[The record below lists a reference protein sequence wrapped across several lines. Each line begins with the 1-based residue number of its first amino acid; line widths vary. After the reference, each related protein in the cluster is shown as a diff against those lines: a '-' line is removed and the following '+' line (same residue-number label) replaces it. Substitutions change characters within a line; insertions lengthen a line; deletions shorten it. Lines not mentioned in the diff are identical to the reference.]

1 MGSVCLSKGVY
12 YGFHLFYLDGGDGG
26 HVCHVTVQRDA
37 GAFFPIVRWKG
48 WLDGPEMF

>member
-26 HVCHVTVQRDA
+26 HVCHVTVQTDA
-37 GAFFPIVRWKG
+37 GAFFPIVR
-48 WLDGPEMF
+48 